1 MNNVRLTVQKGPRE
15 VGQDTSSS
23 TLFASIRAAKSG
35 FSKTKAA
42 LSYIHTTL
50 EACRD
55 PEVLS
60 M

>member
-1 MNNVRLTVQKGPRE
+1 LNNKIDSQKGPRE

-23 TLFASIRAAKSG
+23 TLFASIRAARSG
-35 FSKTKAA
+35 ISKTKAA